1 MNVLNN
7 IDVIQNTTNVKQHC
21 QRTTLVME
29 TDFDHPGFTK
39 LKLVTGEVNESLLVQ
54 DASFRDTSKC
64 FYFSVIGFVDVIQH
78 LLLDTNIDL
87 PAHGPCVSNKGQTLD
102 IAFCLRSKYFPYNAI
117 PWVWRHRK
125 QWPPNLV
132 IDRIISSGCLLV
144 PIGPKTISEN
154 HLLWR
159 LSFSVAEKLLVH
171 SFNFTQL
178 LCYSL
183 LKLTLKRCVNK
194 NDDVKDLLC
203 SYFLKTALFWVSE
216 EEDIEIFRLPKL
228 FYCFSLCLDKLI
240 SWIDKCYCPNYFIPE
255 HNMFLG
261 KINQSNNKIL
271 LHILDRIKCGGT
283 IGLLKNL
290 FPQNNRLYLPLDK
303 QSEQSSGKLDTLFY
317 KVFYLPYSHERN
329 MSHYYKEFEL
339 IEYLLKS
346 ESSKFIIGVYK
357 YHYAKI
363 NQHLAQLL
371 SSPITRNK
379 TYMIHNCYHRHLQ
392 DGLKTDA
399 VSGWLLYASFYYVIG
414 QYNVCLRLLD
424 YVLARCDPTMLYL
437 GKGFY
442 TETNI
447 NIYRQN
453 IHSTMT
459 LNERMTIATR
469 DCVMYLKDSSLL
481 PEELKLT
488 QGDLTIFV
496 PPIIMSHFLKFLCYH
511 HLDDIPNKKHAIRDV
526 KLTVDGEKYTVNSK
540 LSNLRMLG
548 ICYELSGE
556 KYKACQC
563 YEGAFETV

>member
-1 MNVLNN
+1 M
-7 IDVIQNTTNVKQHC
+7 
-21 QRTTLVME
+21 
-29 TDFDHPGFTK
+29 
-39 LKLVTGEVNESLLVQ
+39 SL
-54 DASFRDTSKC
+54 
-64 FYFSVIGFVDVIQH
+64 
-78 LLLDTNIDL
+78 
-87 PAHGPCVSNKGQTLD
+87 
-102 IAFCLRSKYFPYNAI
+102 
-117 PWVWRHRK
+117 
-125 QWPPNLV
+125 
-132 IDRIISSGCLLV
+132 
-144 PIGPKTISEN
+144 
-154 HLLWR
+154 
-159 LSFSVAEKLLVH
+159 
-171 SFNFTQL
+171 
-178 LCYSL
+178 
-183 LKLTLKRCVNK
+183 
-194 NDDVKDLLC
+194 
-203 SYFLKTALFWVSE
+203 
-216 EEDIEIFRLPKL
+216 
-228 FYCFSLCLDKLI
+228 
-240 SWIDKCYCPNYFIPE
+240 
-255 HNMFLG
+255 
-261 KINQSNNKIL
+261 
-271 LHILDRIKCGGT
+271 
-283 IGLLKNL
+283 
-290 FPQNNRLYLPLDK
+290 
-303 QSEQSSGKLDTLFY
+303 
-317 KVFYLPYSHERN
+317 
-329 MSHYYKEFEL
+329 YYKGFEL
-339 IEYLLKS
+339 IEHLLKS
-346 ESSKFIIGVYK
+346 ESSNFITGVCK

-363 NQHLAQLL
+363 NQHLVQLL

-469 DCVMYLKDSSLL
+469 DCVMYLKDSSLI